1 MLALTMADYGHDLEF
16 GAFLTPTAD
25 DLPAVL
31 ELARLVDDLGFDVLS
46 MQDHPYQ
53 SKYADTWTLLSLIGA
68 QTKTVRVAPNVASL
82 PLRPPV
88 TLAKSA
94 ATLDRATGGRV
105 ELGLGTGAF
114 WDAIVA
120 AGGPHRTPRQ
130 AVDALVEAITLIRQ
144 FWSGGTLRFEGSY
157 YSAKGLH
164 AGPTPANDIAIWL
177 GAYGKR
183 MLRTT
188 GELADAW
195 VPSQGYADPPA
206 LGDMNARIDDA
217 ATAAGRSPRAIRRIY
232 NIFGRFGTGAGF
244 LEGSPRDWAD
254 QLAELTLRDGIATYI
269 LGSDDATTLRRFADE
284 VVPAVRSV
292 VASER

>member
-183 MLRTT
+183 MLLTT

-232 NIFGRFGTGAGF
+232 NIFGPFGTGAGF
-244 LEGSPRDWAD
+244 LEGSPRNWAD
-254 QLAELTLRDGIATYI
+254 QLAALTLREGVATYI
-269 LGSDDATTLRRFADE
+269 LGSDDATTLRRFAEE
-284 VVPAVRSV
+284 VVPVVRSV

>member
-183 MLRTT
+183 MLLTT

-244 LEGSPRDWAD
+244 LEGSPRNWAD
-254 QLAELTLRDGIATYI
+254 QLAALTLREGVATYI

>member
-183 MLRTT
+183 MLLTT

-244 LEGSPRDWAD
+244 LEGSPRNWAD